1 MDQLYDEFEQYIDM
15 DNTKDKYNTITKS
28 NIVIINSKDRDY
40 NLYTNYNFCINFNS
54 NSKFLNINKTFKN
67 IVSIEFLYLIIPNIY
82 VDIIE
87 GLSLFNKQI
96 IKYND
101 NPINLMRI
109 GDLPYLLLN
118 MSEIKNTESFGSNNQ
133 INKACF
139 ILKLDDKNEITYT
152 NGGNTTVS
160 GATFTSNGNL
170 NNGIVATTE
179 KKILYYKDIGCTPI
193 MFHSS
198 PQSYLNNL
206 EISLMSPEGNLLSNL
221 NNCLDCST
229 IVSVGN
235 DTDGAP
241 FKINIV
247 FGQYFC
253 GDEYNIGDKI
263 IFKDISFGNNTN
275 SDLVNFLLKEDG
287 HTILEHAGKGSGS
300 LSKLYSQL
308 TIAPD
313 YIIDIN
319 TSTNGTGKSEIKNK
333 FDLDTLGTLTFT
345 TGKAFNLSLQI
356 TMGLKII
363 TEERTETKLDSHIN
377 I

>member
-15 DNTKDKYNTITKS
+15 DDTKDKYNTITKS
-28 NIVIINSKDRDY
+28 NIIVINSKDRDY

-96 IKYND
+96 IKYNE

-118 MSEIKNTESFGSNNQ
+118 ISEIKNTESFGSNNQ

-139 ILKLDDKNEITYT
+139 ILKLDDKNELTYS
-152 NGGNTTVS
+152 NGGNTSIS
-160 GATFTSNGNL
+160 GSTFTSNGNL
-170 NNGIVATTE
+170 NNGIVATIE
-179 KKILYYKDIGCTPI
+179 KKIMYFKDISETPI
-193 MFHSS
+193 MFNSN

-206 EISLMSPEGNLLSNL
+206 EISLMTPEGKLLSNL
-221 NNCLDCST
+221 NNYLECNTL
-229 IVSVGN
+229 VSVGN
-235 DTDGAP
+235 DTDESP
-241 FKINIV
+241 FKINIE
-247 FGQYFC
+247 FKQYFC

-263 IFKDISFGNNTN
+263 IFKDISFGNNSN
-275 SDLVNFLLKEDG
+275 SDLVNFLLKEEG
-287 HTILEHAGKGSGS
+287 HTILEHGGKGSGS
-300 LSKLYSQL
+300 LSKLFSK
-308 TIAPD
+308 ISIGPD
-313 YIIDIN
+313 YFIDLN
-319 TSTNGTGKSEIKNK
+319 TLTNSIGKSEIKNK
-333 FDLDTLGTLTFT
+333 FNLDTLGSLTFT
-345 TGKAFNLSLQI
+345 IGKVFNLSLQL
-356 TMGLKII
+356 TMGLKIT
-363 TEERTETKLDSHIN
+363 TEERDESKLHSHI

>member
-28 NIVIINSKDRDY
+28 NIIIINSKDRDY

-96 IKYND
+96 IKYNE

-109 GDLPYLLLN
+109 SDLPYLLLN
-118 MSEIKNTESFGSNNQ
+118 ISEIKNNETFGSNNQ

-139 ILKLDDKNEITYT
+139 ILKLDDKNELTYL
-152 NGGNTTVS
+152 NGGNTTIS
-160 GATFTSNGNL
+160 GTTFTSNGNL
-170 NNGIVATTE
+170 NNGIVATAE

-193 MFHSS
+193 IFHSS

-206 EISLMSPEGNLLSNL
+206 EISLMTPEGKIISNL
-221 NNCLDCST
+221 NNCLDCNT
-229 IVSVGN
+229 IASVGN
-235 DTDGAP
+235 DSDGSP
-241 FKINIV
+241 FKINIT
-247 FGQYFC
+247 FTQYFC

-263 IFKDISFGNNTN
+263 IFKDISFTNSVN
-275 SDLVNFLLKEDG
+275 SDLVNFLLKEEG
-287 HTILEHAGKGSGS
+287 HTILEHGGKGSGP
-300 LSKLYSQL
+300 LSKLYSQI
-308 TIAPD
+308 TIAPE

-319 TSTNGTGKSEIKNK
+319 TSTNGIGKSEIKNK
-333 FDLDTLGTLTFT
+333 FDLDTLGTHTFIA
-345 TGKAFNLSLQI
+345 GKAFNLSLQI
-356 TMGLKII
+356 TLGLKIT
-363 TEERTETKLDSHIN
+363 TEERDEFKLHSHI

>member
-1 MDQLYDEFEQYIDM
+1 M

-28 NIVIINSKDRDY
+28 NIIVINSKDRDY

-96 IKYND
+96 IKYNE

-118 MSEIKNTESFGSNNQ
+118 ISEIKNTESFGSNNQ

-139 ILKLDDKNEITYT
+139 ILKLDDKNELTYS
-152 NGGNTTVS
+152 NGGNTSIS
-160 GATFTSNGNL
+160 GSTFTSNGNL
-170 NNGIVATTE
+170 NNGIVATIE
-179 KKILYYKDIGCTPI
+179 KKIMYFKDISETPI
-193 MFHSS
+193 MFNSN

-206 EISLMSPEGNLLSNL
+206 EISLMTPEGKLLSNL
-221 NNCLDCST
+221 NNYLECNTL
-229 IVSVGN
+229 VSVGN
-235 DTDGAP
+235 DTDESP
-241 FKINIV
+241 FKINIE
-247 FGQYFC
+247 FKQYFC

-263 IFKDISFGNNTN
+263 IFKDISFGNNSN
-275 SDLVNFLLKEDG
+275 SDLVNFLLKEEG
-287 HTILEHAGKGSGS
+287 HTILEHGGKGSGS
-300 LSKLYSQL
+300 LSKLFSK
-308 TIAPD
+308 ISIGPD
-313 YIIDIN
+313 YFIDLN
-319 TSTNGTGKSEIKNK
+319 TLTNSIGKSEIKNK
-333 FDLDTLGTLTFT
+333 FNLDTLGSLTFT
-345 TGKAFNLSLQI
+345 IGKVFNLSLQL
-356 TMGLKII
+356 TMGLKIT
-363 TEERTETKLDSHIN
+363 TEERDESKLHSHI

>member
-1 MDQLYDEFEQYIDM
+1 MAQLYDEFEQYIDM

-40 NLYTNYNFCINFNS
+40 NLYSNYNFCINFNS

-67 IVSIEFLYLIIPNIY
+67 IVSIGFLYLIIPNIY

-96 IKYND
+96 IKYSD
-101 NPINLMRI
+101 NPIKLMRI

-118 MSEIKNTESFGSNNQ
+118 ISEIKNNESFGSNNQ
-133 INKACF
+133 INKSCF
-139 ILKLDDKNEITYT
+139 ILKLDDKSDRTYS
-152 NGGNTTVS
+152 NGGTTTIS
-160 GATFTSNGNL
+160 GDTFTSNGNL
-170 NNGIVATTE
+170 NNGIVATNE
-179 KKILYYKDIGCTPI
+179 KKILYYKDIGCIPI
-193 MFHSS
+193 VFHSS

-206 EISLMSPEGNLLSNL
+206 EISLMTPEGKVLSNL

-235 DTDGAP
+235 DTDGSP

-247 FGQYFC
+247 FTQFFC

-263 IFKDISFGNNTN
+263 IFKDISFGNNEN
-275 SDLVNFLLKEDG
+275 SDLQNFLVKEEG
-287 HTILEHAGKGSGS
+287 HTILEHGGKGSGS
-300 LSKLYSQL
+300 LSKLYSQI

-319 TSTNGTGKSEIKNK
+319 TLSNSIGKSDIKNK
-333 FDLDTLGTLTFT
+333 FNLDTLGTLTFT
-345 TGKAFNLSLQI
+345 AGKAFNLSLQI
-356 TMGLKII
+356 TFGLKIT
-363 TEERTETKLDSHIN
+363 TEERNESKLHSHIN
-377 I
+377 

>member
-1 MDQLYDEFEQYIDM
+1 M

-28 NIVIINSKDRDY
+28 NIIVINSKDRDY

-118 MSEIKNTESFGSNNQ
+118 ISEIKNTESFGSNNQ

-139 ILKLDDKNEITYT
+139 IIKLDDKNELTYS
-152 NGGNTTVS
+152 NGGNTSVS
-160 GATFTSNGNL
+160 GSTFTSNGNL
-170 NNGIVATTE
+170 NNGIISSTE
-179 KKILYYKDIGCTPI
+179 KKILYYKDISETPI
-193 MFHSS
+193 MFNSN

-206 EISLMSPEGNLLSNL
+206 EISLSTPEGKILSNL
-221 NNCLDCST
+221 NNCLECST
-229 IVSVGN
+229 IFSIGN
-235 DTDGAP
+235 DTDESP
-241 FKINIV
+241 FKINIK
-247 FGQYFC
+247 FKQYFC

-263 IFKDISFGNNTN
+263 IFKDVSFGNNTN
-275 SDLVNFLLKEDG
+275 SDLVNFLLKEEG
-287 HTILEHAGKGSGS
+287 HTILEHSEKGSGT
-300 LSKLYSQL
+300 LSKLYSQI

-313 YIIDIN
+313 YSIDIN
-319 TSTNGTGKSEIKNK
+319 TLTNSSGKSEIRNK
-333 FDLDTLGTLTFT
+333 FNLNTLGTLTFT
-345 TGKAFNLSLQI
+345 LGKVFNLSLQI
-356 TMGLKII
+356 TMGLKIT
-363 TEERTETKLDSHIN
+363 TEERDEYKLHSHIN
-377 I
+377 

>member
-1 MDQLYDEFEQYIDM
+1 MDQLYDDFEQYIDM

-40 NLYTNYNFCINFNS
+40 NLYSNYNFCINFNS

-96 IKYND
+96 IKYSD

-118 MSEIKNTESFGSNNQ
+118 ISEIKNNESFGSNNQ
-133 INKACF
+133 INKSCF
-139 ILKLDDKNEITYT
+139 ILKLDDKHDRTYS
-152 NGGNTTVS
+152 NGGTTTIS
-160 GATFTSNGNL
+160 GDTFTSNGNL
-170 NNGIVATTE
+170 NNGIVATNE

-193 MFHSS
+193 IFHSS

-206 EISLMSPEGNLLSNL
+206 EISLMTPEGKLLSNL

-229 IVSVGN
+229 ITSIGN
-235 DTDGAP
+235 DTDGDP

-247 FGQYFC
+247 FTQYFC

-263 IFKDISFGNNTN
+263 IFKDILFGNNDN

-287 HTILEHAGKGSGS
+287 HTILEHGGKGSGS
-300 LSKLYSQL
+300 LSKIYSQI
-308 TIAPD
+308 TIVPE
-313 YIIDIN
+313 YTIDLN
-319 TSTNGTGKSEIKNK
+319 KSANSVGKSDIKNK
-333 FDLDTLGTLTFT
+333 FDLDTLGTLDFT
-345 TGKAFNLSLQI
+345 EGKVFNLSLQI
-356 TMGLKII
+356 TFGLKIN
-363 TEERTETKLDSHIN
+363 TEERNESKLHSHIN
-377 I
+377 

>member
-40 NLYTNYNFCINFNS
+40 NLYSNYNFCINFNS

-67 IVSIEFLYLIIPNIY
+67 IVSIGFLYLIIPNIY

-96 IKYND
+96 IKYSD

-118 MSEIKNTESFGSNNQ
+118 ISEIKNNESFGSNNQ
-133 INKACF
+133 INKSCF
-139 ILKLDDKNEITYT
+139 ILKLDDKNDRTYS
-152 NGGNTTVS
+152 NGGTTTII
-160 GATFTSNGNL
+160 GTTFTSNGNL
-170 NNGIVATTE
+170 NNGIVATNE

-193 MFHSS
+193 VFHSS

-206 EISLMSPEGNLLSNL
+206 EISLTTPEGNILSNL

-229 IVSVGN
+229 IESVGN
-235 DTDGAP
+235 DTDDDP

-247 FGQYFC
+247 FTQYFC

-263 IFKDISFGNNTN
+263 IFKDISFGNNDN

-287 HTILEHAGKGSGS
+287 HTILEHGGKGSGS
-300 LSKLYSQL
+300 LSKLYSQI
-308 TIAPD
+308 TIVPE
-313 YIIDIN
+313 YTIN
-319 TSTNGTGKSEIKNK
+319 INKSKNSIGKSDIKNK
-333 FDLDTLGTLTFT
+333 FNLDTLGTLTFT
-345 TGKAFNLSLQI
+345 DGKSFNLSLQI
-356 TMGLKII
+356 TFGLKIN
-363 TEERTETKLDSHIN
+363 TEERNESKLHSHIN
-377 I
+377 